1 MVVKWFYMYLNIFM
15 RYWSKLLT
23 IIVFFFCST
32 IAVAEENQV
41 PNLESEKVKLL
52 AEVSACEV
60 AYFNLTVFFL
70 VTNIMNDE
78 FQIEHDGREL
88 HSVIFEKSRARYKDL
103 TAMKNNIANSLVE
116 EGYDPYTIQMIMTN
130 SSNEVVMLV
139 QGMISSLVED
149 PSKARTMFGIFVKGT
164 DECDSLITSN

>member
-1 MVVKWFYMYLNIFM
+1 MYLNIFM

-52 AEVSACEV
+52 AEVSACEI

-88 HSVIFEKSRARYKDL
+88 HSVIFEKSRARYNDL
-103 TAMKNNIANSLVE
+103 STMKKNIADSLVE
-116 EGYDPYTIQMIMTN
+116 EGYDPYTIQMIMNN
-130 SSNEVVMLV
+130 SSSEVVMLV
-139 QGMISSLVED
+139 QGMISNLIKD
-149 PSKARTMFGIFVKGT
+149 PSKARTMFAIFVKGT
-164 DECDSLITSN
+164 DECDNLITSN

>member
-1 MVVKWFYMYLNIFM
+1 M

-52 AEVSACEV
+52 AEASACEI
-60 AYFNLTVFFL
+60 AYYNLTVFFL

-78 FQIEHDGREL
+78 FQIEHDGRQL
-88 HSVIFEKSRARYKDL
+88 HSVIFEKAKTRYKDL
-103 TAMKNNIANSLVE
+103 TAMKNNVANSLVE
-116 EGYDPYTIQMIMTN
+116 EGYDPYTIQMIM
-130 SSNEVVMLV
+130 SKSQQEVIGLV
-139 QGMISSLVED
+139 QGMISGLIQD
-149 PSKARTMFGIFVKGT
+149 PSKASTMFGIFVKST
-164 DECDSLITSN
+164 DQCDGLLKSN

>member
-1 MVVKWFYMYLNIFM
+1 M

-23 IIVFFFCST
+23 IIVFFFCTT

-41 PNLESEKVKLL
+41 PNLENEKIKLL
-52 AEVSACEV
+52 AEIGACES
-60 AYFNLTVFFL
+60 AYYNLTVFFL
-70 VTNIMNDE
+70 VTNVMNDE

-88 HSVIFEKSRARYKDL
+88 HSVIFEKSKSRYKDL

-116 EGYDPYTIQMIMTN
+116 EGYDPYTIQMVLST
-130 SSNEVVMLV
+130 SQQEVVRLV

-149 PSKARTMFGIFVKGT
+149 PSQAKTMFGIFVNGT
-164 DECDSLITSN
+164 DECDKLLKSN